1 MKLRFLS
8 CAVILAAGLT
18 ACNKEE
24 KGGITPSDVEA
35 YMTLE
40 LVGQG
45 GMTKTEGGETEE
57 GTADENTISSVT
69 ILLCDPASKA
79 VQHVHN
85 VSNGLIAITG
95 GVKTPVFEATV
106 GTFDVFVIAN
116 KPTDFLISEGDVIND
131 QMLLLINE
139 ASMQN
144 TYAKA
149 GSFIMFNDCNSLDDT
164 DGVSIEITED
174 NDYDNPATCVE
185 PINLDRLAVKIRSKN
200 AESVD
205 ISGVTEDLQTISDIK
220 LEGFKLV
227 NGATEAYLQQRWLNS
242 SEQQGSHPWKN
253 TLITP
258 DLEEGHNSGSPACEY
273 YNHISDFRT
282 ITKNQQTGA
291 YTAAKDIYYSLE
303 YYNADNSTADIYCM
317 ENNPTYR
324 DYEITDAKNG
334 NTTGLIYQWKA
345 TVDNS
350 DNLAGENCFYGYD
363 GQFYAELE
371 ELFNAYPG
379 LVGAISNKD
388 DEFSDNCNAA
398 IKELQD
404 AYALKSTEDQAA
416 MEDAISNFRAKYNI
430 KVYTE
435 GIMYYTYYIKDQNYV
450 QSPSTTENADH
461 YYSVMRNTVYD
472 LTVTALNGIGT
483 DIPGGWNPDSD
494 PEDPVDPT
502 NVYMTV
508 QVIVNAWVISD
519 DNITLE

>member
-45 GMTKTEGGETEE
+45 GMTKTEGGETVP

-69 ILLCDPASKA
+69 ILLCDPTSKE

-95 GVKTPVFEATV
+95 GVKTPVFAATV
-106 GTFDVFVIAN
+106 GTFEVFVIAN
-116 KPTDFLISEGDVIND
+116 KPADFSISEGDVID
-131 QMLLLINE
+131 EQMLTQINE

-144 TYAKA
+144 TYAEA
-149 GSFIMFNDCNSLDDT
+149 GSFIMFNDCNSSDDT
-164 DGVSIEITED
+164 DGVKIEITED

-185 PINLDRLAVKIRSKN
+185 PINLDRLAAKVISKN

-205 ISGVTEDLQTISDIK
+205 ISGVTKDLQSISDIK
-220 LEGFKLV
+220 LVGFKLV
-227 NGATEAYLQQRWLNS
+227 NGATEAYLQQRWLYS
-242 SEQQGSHPWKN
+242 SEQQGNHPWTN

-258 DLEEGHNSGSPACEY
+258 DLEEGHNSGSPAAEY

-282 ITKNQQTGA
+282 ITKDQQSGA
-291 YTAAKDIYYSLE
+291 YTVAKDTYYSLG
-303 YYNADNSTADIYCM
+303 YYNTDNSTADIYCM

-324 DYEITDAKNG
+324 DNQITDAKNG

-345 TVDNS
+345 TVVNS
-350 DNLAGENCFYGYD
+350 DKSAGENCFYGYD

-371 ELFNAYPG
+371 DLFNAYPG
-379 LVGAISNKD
+379 LVGAISNTD
-388 DEFSDNCNAA
+388 DEFSDKCTEA
-398 IKELQD
+398 IEELKS
-404 AYALKSTEDQAA
+404 AYALKNTEGQAA
-416 MEDAISNFRAKYNI
+416 MESAISEFRAKYNI

-450 QSPSTTENADH
+450 QKPSETETADH

-472 LTVTALNGIGT
+472 LTVKALNGIGT

-508 QVIVNAWVISD
+508 QVKVNDWVISND
-519 DNITLE
+519 DITLE